1 MIAARVGAKALAKK
15 GAKRAAG
22 QALNRGG
29 GGGSGAAAAGAGAAG
44 MPNSWMNQ
52 SQPITGVHHTER
64 GWRGR
69 LPAWPFGKKEP
80 PAPPA
85 PRDPIW
91 TPTSVTGSGAGL
103 MTAAAVTGGAAVTAV
118 KAPSLF
124 AEWAPRIIVGLG
136 GVIILGI
143 IIYYTLIRKTDDKDK
158 KGS

>member
-1 MIAARVGAKALAKK
+1 MIAGRVGAKALAKK

-22 QALNRGG
+22 RPLNRGG

-44 MPNSWMNQ
+44 MASWMNQ

-69 LPAWPFGKKEP
+69 LPAWPFRKKEP